1 MFEDQIPSKEDLIL
15 LKNISTQNEN
25 MIEDLY
31 KIFSYHRPKDYK
43 IYVSNLKYNPLNK
56 NKIYLDLITTIE
68 KYNKLFTKQKDLFKD
83 ISQNNRLFYKL
94 YKNNKYFGKSAT
106 SKKSGELLNNI
117 LPKYEQK
124 HMIFN
129 DKFLKKNI
137 FHKSGLLPYTLK
149 QNVDFFNEEIK
160 QHGINSSNSLKYI
173 NFIEKLYTIIQNTLD
188 RKTINNIMS
197 IYENKEEKIFQLRQE
212 RILKANLEK
221 AKRKEIKIEKKEIK
235 KLKKLIDIANVT
247 YEKIMESIYNSK
259 DRNKKSKSKSKS
271 INKDNEINKVKK
283 NENYIR
289 LIKSVKTEIS
299 EEKESNNK
307 YKCSSRNTNK
317 QSASLFSDL
326 SNNTNF
332 TNNTTSIN
340 NRLTTSTAYGE
351 TKNNFYNIHSDLLNR
366 LNNIKI
372 KKAKEKEKEQLI
384 FKPLP
389 IKKRTLSR
397 NKINISLLPLVSQKT
412 INEQD
417 NNIKIKT
424 NIKML
429 KSYSSAPLILNFDSN
444 KEKNKKKKSKKSIK
458 GENIDITK
466 EQRKKVPLVYE
477 QLKKIKNVLYL
488 KKMDL
493 AQSSKTYELLHKI
506 YSKNKILNV
515 NPKEVPKELY
525 NYYYNMRNA
534 IERKT
539 TSNFD
544 FKKYKK
550 LLDVKTERNLQIS
563 QEQDDKLK
571 TKYLDLVHTLI
582 KKKLTDEDEE

>member
-1 MFEDQIPSKEDLIL
+1 MFEGQIPSKEDLIL
-15 LKNISTQNEN
+15 LKNISTQDEN

-173 NFIEKLYTIIQNTLD
+173 NFIEKLNTIIQNTLD
-188 RKTINNIMS
+188 RKTINNFMS

-247 YEKIMESIYNSK
+247 YEKIMESIYN
-259 DRNKKSKSKSKS
+259 
-271 INKDNEINKVKK
+271 
-283 NENYIR
+283 
-289 LIKSVKTEIS
+289 
-299 EEKESNNK
+299 
-307 YKCSSRNTNK
+307 
-317 QSASLFSDL
+317 
-326 SNNTNF
+326 
-332 TNNTTSIN
+332 
-340 NRLTTSTAYGE
+340 
-351 TKNNFYNIHSDLLNR
+351 
-366 LNNIKI
+366 
-372 KKAKEKEKEQLI
+372 
-384 FKPLP
+384 
-389 IKKRTLSR
+389 
-397 NKINISLLPLVSQKT
+397 
-412 INEQD
+412 
-417 NNIKIKT
+417 
-424 NIKML
+424 
-429 KSYSSAPLILNFDSN
+429 
-444 KEKNKKKKSKKSIK
+444 
-458 GENIDITK
+458 
-466 EQRKKVPLVYE
+466 
-477 QLKKIKNVLYL
+477 
-488 KKMDL
+488 
-493 AQSSKTYELLHKI
+493 TY
-506 YSKNKILNV
+506 
-515 NPKEVPKELY
+515 
-525 NYYYNMRNA
+525 
-534 IERKT
+534 
-539 TSNFD
+539 
-544 FKKYKK
+544 
-550 LLDVKTERNLQIS
+550 
-563 QEQDDKLK
+563 
-571 TKYLDLVHTLI
+571 
-582 KKKLTDEDEE
+582 

>member
-15 LKNISTQNEN
+15 LKNISTQDEN

-31 KIFSYHRPKDYK
+31 KIFSYHHPKDYK

-94 YKNNKYFGKSAT
+94 YKNNKYFGKNVT
-106 SKKSGELLNNI
+106 SKKSRELLNNI

-188 RKTINNIMS
+188 RKTINNIMP

-259 DRNKKSKSKSKS
+259 GRNKKSKSKSKS
-271 INKDNEINKVKK
+271 INKDNEINEVKK
-283 NENYIR
+283 
-289 LIKSVKTEIS
+289 K
-299 EEKESNNK
+299 
-307 YKCSSRNTNK
+307 
-317 QSASLFSDL
+317 
-326 SNNTNF
+326 
-332 TNNTTSIN
+332 
-340 NRLTTSTAYGE
+340 
-351 TKNNFYNIHSDLLNR
+351 
-366 LNNIKI
+366 
-372 KKAKEKEKEQLI
+372 
-384 FKPLP
+384 
-389 IKKRTLSR
+389 
-397 NKINISLLPLVSQKT
+397 
-412 INEQD
+412 
-417 NNIKIKT
+417 
-424 NIKML
+424 
-429 KSYSSAPLILNFDSN
+429 
-444 KEKNKKKKSKKSIK
+444 
-458 GENIDITK
+458 
-466 EQRKKVPLVYE
+466 
-477 QLKKIKNVLYL
+477 
-488 KKMDL
+488 
-493 AQSSKTYELLHKI
+493 
-506 YSKNKILNV
+506 
-515 NPKEVPKELY
+515 
-525 NYYYNMRNA
+525 
-534 IERKT
+534 
-539 TSNFD
+539 
-544 FKKYKK
+544 
-550 LLDVKTERNLQIS
+550 
-563 QEQDDKLK
+563 
-571 TKYLDLVHTLI
+571 
-582 KKKLTDEDEE
+582 